1 MDDEDFLVD
10 NEEEMD
16 VKEEPIKGPSKEY
29 LGKLQYKVIFITINY
44 FQLPTVSSKGTGT
57 RHPGIGYLSELGSH
71 CSLFRS
77 KRFMLDEMTQ
87 RNMANEAFRWNFS

>member
-29 LGKLQYKVIFITINY
+29 LGKLQYKVIFIIIINY
-44 FQLPTVSSKGTGT
+44 FQLSSNGTGT

-71 CSLFRS
+71 SSLFRS

-87 RNMANEAFRWNFS
+87 